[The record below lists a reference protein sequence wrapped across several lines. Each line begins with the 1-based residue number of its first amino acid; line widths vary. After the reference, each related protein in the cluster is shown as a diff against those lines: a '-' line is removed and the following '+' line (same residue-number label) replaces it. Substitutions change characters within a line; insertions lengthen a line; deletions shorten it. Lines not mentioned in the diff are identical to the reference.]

1 MNTTLNGE
9 DAQKSLFFLSAS
21 LKDVMSLHCSNESAK
36 TFFLIYFCQHSLV
49 GAELNQI
56 CCFAPSSPRLPWCAG
71 TPGAGGASAVISG
84 FLPVGPPIV
93 A

>member
-1 MNTTLNGE
+1 MVHGLA
-9 DAQKSLFFLSAS
+9 DADDAIVESDLLF
-21 LKDVMSLHCSNESAK
+21 CS
-36 TFFLIYFCQHSLV
+36 V
-49 GAELNQI
+49 V
-56 CCFAPSSPRLPWCAG
+56 PPLPWCAG